1 MACVCII
8 HACFRVVRAWF
19 VRASRKG
26 VFRVRSGG
34 RSERERERREK
45 REEASVFGW
54 GVFRKIQTDEV
65 SVFARL
71 APRPRSRVVRMDRL
85 GRGVIGSGRARTIR
99 VRPILYMRW
108 ACGRGEGHARTTR
121 QRVRARSRGARTNVG
136 RLAGATLHA
145 ASSERKM
152 SARGGASR
160 RARSMRARTKYA
172 SRAPIARRAAKYW
185 MIVMATMRVRS

>member
-1 MACVCII
+1 MWCVRGSYA
-8 HACFRVVRAWF
+8 HHGGVCF
-19 VRASRKG
+19 ASEAADEARE
-26 VFRVRSGG
+26 R
-34 RSERERERREK
+34 ERERERREETEKK
-45 REEASVFGW
+45 RRFSGGAFSGKSRLMKSPFSPDWHRVRDLAS
-54 GVFRKIQTDEV
+54 
-65 SVFARL
+65 S
-71 APRPRSRVVRMDRL
+71 RMDRL

-136 RLAGATLHA
+136 RLAGAPLHA

-152 SARGGASR
+152 SARGGASRASR

>member
-1 MACVCII
+1 MRITVGCV
-8 HACFRVVRAWF
+8 
-19 VRASRKG
+19 SRQK
-26 VFRVRSGG
+26 RRTNEA
-34 RSERERERREK
+34 REREREARGNEKKRRS
-45 REEASVFGW
+45 RAAFFGW
-54 GVFRKIQTDEV
+54 GAFRGK
-65 SVFARL
+65 SRL
-71 APRPRSRVVRMDRL
+71 MKSPFSPDWHRVRDLASSRMDRL